1 MSQSDHDFVARAR
14 AAIEA
19 WSGTGATTEND
30 VTAATLWAEGFRLD
44 GPSAPPEPL
53 TRWFSLLPRTARN
66 TGAVQSRQGESIESA
81 WDLQIA
87 TTLRAKDRVE
97 AEQLSLVTHLQ
108 REERVRL
115 ALLAIRNQYVVEIP
129 AWTRTMNADETTIY
143 TTFSLLVRY
152 IAR

>member
-66 TGAVQSRQGESIESA
+66 TGAVQSRQESPSNPRG
-81 WDLQIA
+81 
-87 TTLRAKDRVE
+87 TYRLRR
-97 AEQLSLVTHLQ
+97 HCGQ
-108 REERVRL
+108 RTGWK
-115 ALLAIRNQYVVEIP
+115 Q
-129 AWTRTMNADETTIY
+129 
-143 TTFSLLVRY
+143 SS
-152 IAR
+152 

>member
-53 TRWFSLLPRTARN
+53 TRWFSLLPRTANPRGTYRLRRHCGQR
-66 TGAVQSRQGESIESA
+66 TGWKQSS
-81 WDLQIA
+81 
-87 TTLRAKDRVE
+87 
-97 AEQLSLVTHLQ
+97 
-108 REERVRL
+108 
-115 ALLAIRNQYVVEIP
+115 
-129 AWTRTMNADETTIY
+129 
-143 TTFSLLVRY
+143 
-152 IAR
+152 